1 MSNKPSYTYPIQRAF
16 ARALLFELAFWL
28 AFFGTIALFG
38 YFSENSSQAHLVF
51 VKSDLLW
58 GLSLL
63 LPLYMFFYFDLRRKN
78 ALTQYLTNSVR
89 ASMFKP
95 IHSNQ
100 ALLNFLLFR
109 SFIVF
114 LLLAM
119 AQPSFGTKKEN
130 MSTKTLEL
138 VVCLDVSNSMNT
150 KDMRG
155 GTTRLLSAKR
165 ALNQLVNQ
173 FTGEKVGICVFAGG
187 AYVQLPMTSDYSA
200 AKLFIDEIETTMFSN
215 QGTNIKAALQTA
227 KTMFTKSKTSK
238 GVLLI
243 TDGENHEENP
253 SKIIDS
259 LRQKDIALSILGM
272 GSPNGGPVPNDPS
285 RPELGYKRN
294 GRGQLVM
301 SRMNPDLIRELAS
314 KSKGTAAITAEGF
327 PDLKPI
333 LTQINRMKRTSGQ
346 EQEIEVSQNQYQFP
360 LFASIICGLLFITGT
375 QWLKRSD
382 NKND

>member
-1 MSNKPSYTYPIQRAF
+1 MSNNPSYTYPIQRMF
-16 ARALLFELAFWL
+16 ARVLLFELAFWL
-28 AFFGTIALFG
+28 VFFGIVALFG
-38 YFSENSSQAHLVF
+38 YFSEDDSQMHLVF
-51 VKSDLLW
+51 INGDALW

-63 LPLYMFFYFDLRRKN
+63 LPLFIFFYVDLRRKN
-78 ALTQYLTNSVR
+78 ALTQHLNKSVR
-89 ASMFKP
+89 ASMIKP
-95 IHSNQ
+95 IQANQ
-100 ALLNFLLFR
+100 ALINFLLFR
-109 SFIVF
+109 SFLVF

-130 MSTKTLEL
+130 ITTKTLEL

-173 FTGEKVGICVFAGG
+173 FTGEKVGICVFAGS

-200 AKLFIDEIETTMFSN
+200 AKLFIDEIETSMFSN
-215 QGTNIKAALQTA
+215 QGTNIKAALRTA
-227 KTMFTKSKTSK
+227 NTMFTKSKTSK

-253 SKIIDS
+253 AEIIDS
-259 LRQKDIALSILGM
+259 LRQKNIALSILGM
-272 GSPNGGPVPNDPS
+272 GSTNGGPVPNDPL

-301 SRMNPDLIRELAS
+301 SRMNPNLIRELAS

-333 LTQINRMKRTSGQ
+333 LTQINRMKRSSGQ
-346 EQEIEVSQNQYQFP
+346 EQEFEVAQNQYQFP
-360 LFASIICGLLFITGT
+360 LFASLICGLLLITGT
-375 QWLKRSD
+375 NWLKLR
-382 NKND
+382 NR